1 MATPAGGQPNIADD
15 VVAVSPPSSWPETVV
30 LTGKPGPDNTIR
42 IIACWT
48 GQGAVPPTPDPT
60 LFRYVTFDAP

>member
-1 MATPAGGQPNIADD
+1 VI
-15 VVAVSPPSSWPETVV
+15 

-48 GQGAVPPTPDPT
+48 GQGAVPAPGPT